1 MSIKKTMQRYLL
13 KITFLLMVLIA
24 GCSGGPEKFKISGI
38 IENGKE
44 KTILLEEMSISGLR
58 GIDSVICSSNGS
70 FSLGGVISTPGFF
83 NIRIKGNQT
92 PLTLA
97 IHPGEEIVIHAMA
110 DEFPGSYTVDGSED
124 SKLIKELN
132 DAREKTSRQ
141 ITALGKIFHDSLQS
155 RNILTIKAS
164 LDSSYIRICEE
175 QVLWSKEFVRQNKN
189 LLAGL
194 MALYQQLPSDNPNL
208 PSYVLAPEE
217 HFELYRIVDSTLNK
231 LYPTSEPVKSLH
243 AQVLMLQEK
252 YNEENRIRK
261 ITGIG
266 AIPPDIRLPSP
277 KKDTL
282 SLYAMR
288 GKYVLLVFWASFDQ
302 KSRVENK
309 TIHSLYYNYHWKGL
323 DVFQVSLDRSRD
335 AWVNAISSDGL
346 IWPQVSDLKYWNS
359 PLVNIFSI
367 KELPAIYLLDKEG
380 KVIGSQLEGERLS
393 AAVQE
398 VFRKKTGIQK
408 TIAPVMAPVRQ
419 DSLIKVPATG
429 SPAGD
434 SI

>member
-1 MSIKKTMQRYLL
+1 MSIENIMHRFLQIITCLL
-13 KITFLLMVLIA
+13 LILTA
-24 GCSGGPEKFKISGI
+24 GCSGGPEKFKISGV
-38 IENGKE
+38 IENGKD
-44 KTILLEEMSISGLR
+44 KTILLEEMSISGTR

-70 FSLGGVISTPGFF
+70 FSLGGVTSTPGFF
-83 NIRIKGNQT
+83 SLRIRGNQT

-97 IHPGEEIVIHAMA
+97 IHPGEEIIIHARS
-110 DEFPGSYTVDGSED
+110 DEFPGSYAVEGSED
-124 SKLIKELN
+124 SRLIKELN
-132 DAREKTSRQ
+132 LAHEKTSQQ
-141 ITALGKIFHDSLQS
+141 IEALGKIFHDSLQS
-155 RNILTIKAS
+155 WNILSIKAH

-175 QVLWSKEFVRQNKN
+175 QVIWSKEFVRQNKN

-217 HFELYRIVDSTLNK
+217 NFELYRIVDSTLNR

-243 AQVLMLQEK
+243 AQVLVLQEK

-266 AIPPDIRLPSP
+266 ATPPDIRLPSP

-288 GKYVLLVFWASFDQ
+288 GKYVLLVFWASFDLN
-302 KSRVENK
+302 SRLENK

-335 AWVNAISSDGL
+335 AWVNAIGSDGL
-346 IWPQVSDLKYWNS
+346 IWPQVSDLKFWNS
-359 PLVNIFSI
+359 PLVNLFRI
-367 KELPAIYLLDKEG
+367 KELPVIYLLDKEG
-380 KVIGSQLEGERLS
+380 KVIGSQLQGERLVTT
-393 AAVQE
+393 VQE
-398 VFRKKTGIQK
+398 VFRKKTSILK
-408 TIAPVMAPVRQ
+408 INAPVMAPVRQ
-419 DSLIKVPATG
+419 DSLVKVPAPDI
-429 SPAGD
+429 PARD